1 MLVWGQDSGAFNLEH
16 SGLRDA
22 ESLERLL
29 LVLGVTMLLLVSEG
43 TQVVSSWARRAVDAH
58 WSQGLSYLK
67 IGWRWVGRAVAIG
80 TAIFERVALVG
91 GDDPEPLGVRKRL
104 GVTAVKAI
112 GGLCGRTL
120 AFRVSS

>member
-1 MLVWGQDSGAFNLEH
+1 MLLWGQDSGAFNLED
-16 SGLRDA
+16 SGLRNA

-43 TQVVSSWARRAVDAH
+43 TKVVSSGFRRVVDAH
-58 WSQGLSYLK
+58 WSRGLSYLK
-67 IGWRWVGRAVAIG
+67 IGWRWVRQALAAG

>member
-43 TQVVSSWARRAVDAH
+43 TQVVSSGARRAVDAH
-58 WSQGLSYLK
+58 WSRGLSYLRGVHGHASK
-67 IGWRWVGRAVAIG
+67 YIVSFNARAGRPNPTLNNTSKQYVT
-80 TAIFERVALVG
+80 TAKLHNSF
-91 GDDPEPLGVRKRL
+91 
-104 GVTAVKAI
+104 
-112 GGLCGRTL
+112 L
-120 AFRVSS
+120 AFMQ